1 VKIAILIPG
10 GICLRRE
17 TKILA
22 ELGHVCR
29 RFSFTSTFIASVAI
43 EDFDL
48 VIVSWRLS
56 GPRTVD
62 IVQDLRRSHGEG
74 LPIILLD
81 PPVAAMDSEYL
92 SQLGVDACYRQE
104 QDPGRLVRCV
114 EQAMSQTQSRQQV
127 QVENEEEAK
136 VPALLTLVS

>member
-10 GICLRRE
+10 GISLRRE

-22 ELGHVCR
+22 ELGHACR

-43 EDFDL
+43 EEFDL
-48 VIVSWRLS
+48 AIVSWRLS

-62 IVQDLRRSHGEG
+62 VVQDLRRIRGEG
-74 LPIILLD
+74 LPVILLD
-81 PPVAAMDSEYL
+81 PPVSAMDSEFL

-104 QDPGRLVRCV
+104 QDPGGLVRCI
-114 EQAMSQTQSRQQV
+114 EQAMSPSRSRDV
-127 QVENEEEAK
+127 QLEEEAE

>member
-1 VKIAILIPG
+1 
-10 GICLRRE
+10 LRRE

-43 EDFDL
+43 EEFDL
-48 VIVSWRLS
+48 AIVSWRLN

-62 IVQDLRRSHGEG
+62 VVQDLRRIRGAG

-92 SQLGVDACYRQE
+92 SELGVDACYRQE
-104 QDPGRLVRCV
+104 HDPGGLVRRV
-114 EQAMSQTQSRQQV
+114 EQAMSQTQSRKV
-127 QVENEEEAK
+127 QVEEEKEAK

>member
-1 VKIAILIPG
+1 MKIAILIPG

-29 RFSFTSTFIASVAI
+29 RFSFPSTFIASVAI
-43 EDFDL
+43 EEFDL
-48 VIVSWRLS
+48 AIVSWRLS

-62 IVQDLRRSHGEG
+62 IVQDLRRIRGEG

-81 PPVAAMDSEYL
+81 PPVTAMDSEFL
-92 SQLGVDACYRQE
+92 SELGVAACYRQE
-104 QDPGRLVRCV
+104 QDPGRLIRRV
-114 EQAMSQTQSRQQV
+114 EQAMSQTQSRIV
-127 QVENEEEAK
+127 QEEEKEAK